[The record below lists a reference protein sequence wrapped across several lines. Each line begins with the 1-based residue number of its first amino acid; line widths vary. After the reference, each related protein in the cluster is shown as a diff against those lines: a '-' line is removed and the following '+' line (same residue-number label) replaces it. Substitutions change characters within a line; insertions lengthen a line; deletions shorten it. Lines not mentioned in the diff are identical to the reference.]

1 MIVHLYIYDF
11 QFKILNLRIN
21 MYTTKCVYSRTT
33 DKVINNEKESIN
45 DAGRH
50 LDLRPDSG
58 HAERLLE

>member
-50 LDLRPDSG
+50 HVLRLYSDSF
-58 HAERLLE
+58 ERLLE